1 MAEITNSHEHVLS
14 VEAVEKERAIC
25 QKAVILQYD
34 NRKIDEKKLAT
45 KLKDL
50 RQYSDTAKDM
60 IGKMIELADVI

>member
-1 MAEITNSHEHVLS
+1 MAEITNSHEHILS

-25 QKAVILQYD
+25 QKEVILQYD

-60 IGKMIELADVI
+60 IGKMIELADVV